1 MSTIDIAMITY
12 GPEDLIV
19 ALLPSRFDQDSTNDK
34 NELLNAIHRAAESAK
49 LRGRLVAVWEDEHG
63 SQKALSAPDLKPL
76 CFLLSLRWVKRH
88 LCARLEIE

>member
-19 ALLPSRFDQDSTNDK
+19 ALMPSNFDQVSTTDK
-34 NELLNAIHRAAESAK
+34 NGLLHAIHSAAGSAK
-49 LRGRLVAVWEDEHG
+49 LRGRLIAVWEDEHG
-63 SQKALSAPDLKPL
+63 SQKTLSAPDLKPL

-88 LCARLEIE
+88 LCARLEIA